1 MMSVGEVVVTAL
13 LFSWVIFVAVVLTR
27 KLYRWMRKRG
37 VEHFVVVYYNRKV
50 IHTLAGGVCA
60 VIVPFVF
67 KTAILPFVMAMLLA
81 IFIYIPH
88 RIGKIMYWFQTQ
100 ENMYEVSFCIMWGV
114 IISLGW
120 WLSGGDFWFGI
131 LPVLFMSVGDAIT
144 GVVRNYIYKKRTKSW
159 WGNLAMAAFSIT
171 VGTTLGSAGMF
182 AGAVAS
188 FIEHYEYKPIDDN
201 ITVPLVSFIILM
213 LAKTYAS
220 WSLTF

>member
-1 MMSVGEVVVTAL
+1 MMSVEEVVVTAF

-131 LPVLFMSVGDAIT
+131 LPVLFMSVGDAVT